1 MFLTPG
7 RWNPVSISR
16 MPPSSPGELSAAMA
30 LLGLLVEQ
38 PDTGAGVGVR
48 LSEQFPRAGWSRNV
62 AHNNLP
68 SLERQGLV
76 RVVSRHPSGKVSLC
90 GYEASAAGVAKLRAW
105 IRESAVVPP
114 VLRDALQGKIEFSIP
129 EDLRVL
135 AREIGAEEIV
145 CAGEFARA
153 HTHSKQAQKLRSR
166 RGAKGGAPAWD
177 VLTRELQI
185 ADEAVVW
192 SQRAKRLQGL
202 REHIEDVLE
211 ETEGSSARSAGA
223 DDE

>member
-1 MFLTPG
+1 M
-7 RWNPVSISR
+7 VSIPR
-16 MPPSSPGELSAAMA
+16 MPPSSPGDLSAAMA
-30 LLGLLVEQ
+30 LLGLLAKQ
-38 PDTGAGVGVR
+38 PDTGAGVAVR

-76 RVVSRHPSGKVSLC
+76 RVVSRDCSGKVSLHR
-90 GYEASAAGVAKLRAW
+90 YEATAEGVAKLRGW
-105 IRESAVVPP
+105 IRESAVLPP
-114 VLRDALQGKIEFSIP
+114 VLRDELQGKIEFSIRD
-129 EDLRVL
+129 DLRVL
-135 AREIGAEEIV
+135 IREIGAEEV
-145 CAGEFARA
+145 GCAGEYARA
-153 HTHSKQAQKLRSR
+153 HTRHKQAQQLRHR
-166 RGAKGGAPAWD
+166 RGTKGGPPD
-177 VLTRELQI
+177 LEVLTREVQI

-211 ETEGSSARSAGA
+211 EIEGSGPELSGS